1 MSLIR
6 TALRLSRPSISSTRF
21 LHSSRRVFASEIPPN
36 PFEDPIFKAFAD
48 RVKQHQGAV
57 DAMKGLMN
65 VMQQKGFDK
74 NKKPTM
80 MQMIEMASDK
90 DLKAAAS
97 VLMSELQKAGVDQT
111 EAMEIFKKA
120 SSR

>member
-6 TALRLSRPSISSTRF
+6 TTIHLSRPSVSFTRF
-21 LHSSRRVFASEIPPN
+21 LHSSRRVLASEVPPN

-57 DAMKGLMN
+57 DAMKGLMS
-65 VMQQKGFDK
+65 VMQQ
-74 NKKPTM
+74 
-80 MQMIEMASDK
+80 K

-97 VLMSELQKAGVDQT
+97 VLMSELQKAGVNQT

>member
-6 TALRLSRPSISSTRF
+6 STTRLSRSSVSFTRF
-21 LHSSRRVFASEIPPN
+21 LHSSCRVLASEVPPN

-57 DAMKGLMN
+57 DAMKGLMS

-97 VLMSELQKAGVDQT
+97 VLMSELQKAGVNQT